1 MTTHQ
6 RWTRRLASAGFGTAA
21 LLLAGGVAYAAWSAL
36 GAGTGAAASGAPQA
50 LGVAATVTGQLRP
63 GGSADVLVTVSNPNS
78 APVTV
83 TSLALAG
90 SITASAGCSTPGV
103 TVSLPGSTA
112 LVVPAGANASLN
124 VTNGVS
130 MTTASSSDCQGAT
143 FSIPLQA
150 NGRLP

>member
-6 RWTRRLASAGFGTAA
+6 RWMRRLASACLGTTA

-36 GAGTGAAASGAPQA
+36 GAGTGTAASGIPQA
-50 LGVAATVTGQLRP
+50 LGVSATVAGLLHP
-63 GGSADVLVTVSNPNS
+63 GSAADALVTVSNPNS

-90 SITASAGCSTPGV
+90 SVTAGAGCTTPGV
-103 TVSLPGSTA
+103 TVSLPGSTS
-112 LVVPAGANASLN
+112 LVVPAGGSASLSVANA
-124 VTNGVS
+124 VS

-143 FSIPLQA
+143 FPIPMQA
-150 NGRLP
+150 DGRLP

>member
-1 MTTHQ
+1 VTTAQ
-6 RWTRRLASAGFGTAA
+6 RWSRRLAAVGFGTAA

-50 LGVAATVTGQLRP
+50 LGVSATVAGLLRP
-63 GGSADVLVTVSNPNS
+63 GGAADLVVTVSNPNS
-78 APVTV
+78 ASVTV

-90 SITASAGCSTPGV
+90 SIAPSAGCSTPGV
-103 TVSLPGSTA
+103 SVSLPGSTA
-112 LVVPAGANASLN
+112 LVVPAGGNASLT
-124 VTNGVS
+124 VTNAVT